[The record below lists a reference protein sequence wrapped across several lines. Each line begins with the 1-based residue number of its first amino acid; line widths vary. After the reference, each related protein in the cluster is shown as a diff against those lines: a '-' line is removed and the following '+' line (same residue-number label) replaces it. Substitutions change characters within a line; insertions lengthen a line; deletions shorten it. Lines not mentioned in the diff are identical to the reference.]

1 MIFILQVGPVESS
14 YLIFSLSLF
23 FRVSF
28 IVCPPIYYVSQ
39 SLFRVF
45 VYWGKNYLV
54 VFGIGI
60 GMIYLH

>member
-39 SLFRVF
+39 SLFRVSRLL
-45 VYWGKNYLV
+45 GKKTLIV
-54 VFGIGI
+54 C
-60 GMIYLH
+60 MK